1 MRGASMQLFE
11 LIEERPR
18 SVQELAAHTG
28 LKIEILW
35 ARLSELCAYG
45 LVVSKPTPSAG
56 LRGRPRNL
64 YDLADRVTA

>member
-18 SVQELAAHTG
+18 SVRELAAHTG

-45 LVVSKPTPSAG
+45 LVVSKPTPSRG
-56 LRGRPRNL
+56 GRGRPQNL
-64 YDLADRVTA
+64 YDLAARAA